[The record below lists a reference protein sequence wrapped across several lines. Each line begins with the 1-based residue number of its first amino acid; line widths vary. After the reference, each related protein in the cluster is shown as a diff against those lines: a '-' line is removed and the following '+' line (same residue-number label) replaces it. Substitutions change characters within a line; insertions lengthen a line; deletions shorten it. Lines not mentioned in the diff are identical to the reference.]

1 MTQIDKGVA
10 PEHVTW
16 CEPIG
21 LESEKTLNP
30 FGRLLEEYGVTPPEP
45 EPKADRWVEV
55 DIAVGTAK
63 VKGESVTVF
72 KKGLRFDTAFL
83 SLWVGMDLINH
94 HWWIT
99 RRGKP
104 RVAIA
109 RGNCH
114 GFSDAARAAS
124 TAARAE
130 LTKCIDQLQAM
141 PAHAGAPAKK
151 EQVAA

>member
-21 LESEKTLNP
+21 LEAEKPLGP
-30 FGRLLEEYGVTPPEP
+30 FGRLLEQYGVTPPEP

-63 VKGESVTVF
+63 VKGESVTVTR
-72 KKGLRFDTAFL
+72 KGLRFDTAFV
-83 SLWVGMDLINH
+83 SLWISMDLVNH
-94 HWWIT
+94 YWWIT

-109 RGNCH
+109 RGACY
-114 GFSDAARAAS
+114 GISDAARAAS

-130 LTKCIDQLQAM
+130 LAKCIDQLQATPLLFGT
-141 PAHAGAPAKK
+141 PANK
-151 EQVAA
+151 EQVPA